1 MYMYCYRGGEIRSLD
16 SCLDGWWIL
25 PSCHEMLLLLL
36 LLLLSLLM
44 GCFGLGWGYSP
55 FHPERGNGLDVFFL
69 PSIK

>member
-1 MYMYCYRGGEIRSLD
+1 MYCYRGGEIRSLD

-36 LLLLSLLM
+36 LSLLM
-44 GCFGLGWGYSP
+44 VCFGLGCVGFGGYSP

-69 PSIK
+69 PSTK